1 MRASHSLKR
10 SYDQVDCEVESS
22 ESPYVLSEGCHEN
35 PDIKDEV
42 EKSSP
47 QATKR
52 PHRPIEAEADITGFS
67 RAAISGSRDQSE
79 VETEVDELSSSPHHN
94 RGRPLDSNAFNLTQ
108 RGRSFSRRLDL
119 LLPRGSSASKTLRR
133 SRSNAVPKRLPDQ
146 QHKVSPSETLPT
158 SLTTVNNSHT
168 PDALNPSPSRPTF
181 TQLATDGQQGMK
193 VLFLVDHATKG
204 DAIHHAIKAYVDERS
219 PEMKLLMS
227 RFLKERCK
235 FQFLFFKKARNICA
249 QLTSRSDFLE
259 LERAE
264 VDRGRRL
271 GYFNEQCTE
280 AYLANLYS
288 HIGSAVDIPS
298 ILAAQTPNAKAFKRL
313 MTQVFVRSM
322 EDLWCLEF
330 HPSKRNLSAK
340 VEKENKEELYGRFK
354 DLTDRFDGVPAVR
367 DLPGYLDVPVRADFP
382 RYVLLGQTLGPLN
395 ERDIYESDEEG
406 DYGIED
412 GDVSCP

>member
-1 MRASHSLKR
+1 MGASHSLKR
-10 SYDQVDCEVESS
+10 SYDQAESEVESG
-22 ESPYVLSEGCHEN
+22 ESSCAFSEGCHDN
-35 PDIKDEV
+35 PDIENEFD
-42 EKSSP
+42 KSSP

-52 PHRPIEAEADITGFS
+52 PKRPIEAETDISESS

-79 VETEVDELSSSPHHN
+79 VESEVSEPSNSPHHN
-94 RGRPLDSNAFNLTQ
+94 RGRRLESNILSY
-108 RGRSFSRRLDL
+108 RRRESSFGRRLEQFL
-119 LLPRGSSASKTLRR
+119 AQESSASKILRR
-133 SRSNAVPKRLPDQ
+133 PRSNAVPKRLPDQ
-146 QHKVSPSETLPT
+146 QPKISPSATLPT
-158 SLTTVNNSHT
+158 SLTTINGSHK
-168 PDALNPSPSRPTF
+168 PDARSTPPSRPTF

-227 RFLKERCK
+227 RYLKERCK
-235 FQFLFFKKARNICA
+235 FQHLFFKKARKICV
-249 QLTSRSDFLE
+249 QLTSRYEFLE
-259 LERAE
+259 LERAG
-264 VDRGRRL
+264 VNRDRRL
-271 GYFNEQCTE
+271 GYFNDQCTE

-288 HIGSAVDIPS
+288 HIASAVDIPS
-298 ILAAQTPNAKAFKRL
+298 ILAAQMPNEKAFKRL

-340 VEKENKEELYGRFK
+340 VERENKEELYGRFR
-354 DLTDRFDGVPAVR
+354 DLTDRFDGLPAAR
-367 DLPGYLDVPVRADFP
+367 DMPGYLDVPLRADFP

-395 ERDIYESDEEG
+395 ERDVYESDEEG
-406 DYGIED
+406 DRGIED

>member
-10 SYDQVDCEVESS
+10 SYYQVDSEVDSGK
-22 ESPYVLSEGCHEN
+22 SPYALSQGCHEN
-35 PDIKDEV
+35 PDIENEV

-47 QATKR
+47 QAMKR
-52 PHRPIEAEADITGFS
+52 SHRPIEAEADISGSS

-79 VETEVDELSSSPHHN
+79 VETEVSQHLNSPHHN
-94 RGRPLDSNAFNLTQ
+94 KGRRLESHAFNYTQ
-108 RGRSFSRRLDL
+108 RGNSSSRKLDL
-119 LLPRGSSASKTLRR
+119 LVTRGSSASKTLRR
-133 SRSNAVPKRLPDQ
+133 PRSNAVPKRLPDQ
-146 QHKVSPSETLPT
+146 QPKIPPSETLPT
-158 SLTTVNNSHT
+158 SLTTINGSHK
-168 PDALNPSPSRPTF
+168 PDARSPPPSRPTF
-181 TQLATDGQQGMK
+181 TQLANDGQQGMK

-204 DAIHHAIKAYVDERS
+204 DAIHHVIKAYVDERS

-227 RFLKERCK
+227 RYLKERCK
-235 FQFLFFKKARNICA
+235 FQHLFFKKARNICV
-249 QLTSRSDFLE
+249 QLTSRNEFLE
-259 LERAE
+259 LERAG
-264 VDRGRRL
+264 VNKGRRL

-298 ILAAQTPNAKAFKRL
+298 ILAAQTPNEKPFKRL

-340 VEKENKEELYGRFK
+340 VERENKEELYGRFR
-354 DLTDRFDGVPAVR
+354 DLTDRFDGLPAAR
-367 DLPGYLDVPVRADFP
+367 DMPGYLDVPLRADFP

-395 ERDIYESDEEG
+395 EIDIYESDEEG
-406 DYGIED
+406 DRGIED